1 MARVAG
7 IDRLA
12 VHLHDTYGMGLANA
26 MTAIDAGI
34 RTVDTSAGGLGGCPY
49 AGPGASGNLAT
60 EDLVYALAGTVHDP
74 GVNLDAVV
82 ATIWRLAEHVGHP
95 PASRVTR
102 SMGPPT

>member
-12 VHLHDTYGMGLANA
+12 VHLHDTYGMGLANAMTAIDAGIRTVDTSAGA

-60 EDLVYALAGTVHDP
+60 EDLVYALAGTS
-74 GVNLDAVV
+74 
-82 ATIWRLAEHVGHP
+82 TT
-95 PASRVTR
+95 PASTSTR
-102 SMGPPT
+102 WSRRAGGSPST